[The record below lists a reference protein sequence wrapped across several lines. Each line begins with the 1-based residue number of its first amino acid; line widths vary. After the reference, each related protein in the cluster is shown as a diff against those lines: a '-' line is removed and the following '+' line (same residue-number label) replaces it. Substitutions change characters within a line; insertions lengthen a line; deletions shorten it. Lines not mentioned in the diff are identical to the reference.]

1 MWPRRRTKPAAR
13 DRSTPEDRLWHEIG
27 FLFED
32 ESGYYAGPDVGLW
45 ELAPNDVERV
55 WTHFEACCTSFPDE
69 PLRWTPDDTEHQPL
83 KLPGAVS
90 LVLAGGIEGLEMR
103 LSGVRSQGEVLPDL
117 FISVHRD
124 GFSLYWWVGHPE
136 DDWSPKEVAALV
148 VLLAELREL
157 VPHALLEFEWPS
169 EAPGFWDIVAKYG
182 V

>member
-1 MWPRRRTKPAAR
+1 M
-13 DRSTPEDRLWHEIG
+13 
-27 FLFED
+27 
-32 ESGYYAGPDVGLW
+32 
-45 ELAPNDVERV
+45 
-55 WTHFEACCTSFPDE
+55 
-69 PLRWTPDDTEHQPL
+69 
-83 KLPGAVS
+83 
-90 LVLAGGIEGLEMR
+90 
-103 LSGVRSQGEVLPDL
+103 LPDL